1 MDISKL
7 EFNLIKA
14 DVLVVILVALV
25 RPCRRWLLYLEAR
38 PGSFDVS
45 FVLRPRYIDDIFALR
60 VTMNLEL
67 VKGTWVTFLLLC
79 EHEGVA

>member
-25 RPCRRWLLYLEAR
+25 RPCRRWLLDLEAR
-38 PGSFDVS
+38 PGSFDIS
-45 FVLRPRYIDDIFALR
+45 FILRPEYIDDIFSLR
-60 VTMNLEL
+60 VTVNLEM
-67 VKGTWVTFLLLC
+67 VKGTWVTLLLLC
-79 EHEGVA
+79 EDERVT